1 MNIVRSLVSGK
12 KMRTSDGEF
21 DLDLTYIT
29 KRIIAMS
36 FPASQTIQKIYRNSV
51 NDVAQFLDSNH
62 FKNYWVIN
70 LSEQNYS

>member
-1 MNIVRSLVSGK
+1 MNIIRTLTSGK
-12 KMRTSDGEF
+12 KMRMQDGEF

-51 NDVAQFLDSNH
+51 HDVANYLDSNH
-62 FKNYWVIN
+62 YSSYWVIN
-70 LSEQNYS
+70 LSEQKYS